1 MSTISLAAQR
11 SYTTGEAVRFS
22 YRLPRLNHLFGAALL
37 WALGACAFILAGLYA
52 HLYWHERHPA
62 SQPVKAE
69 VGKPETRLSDM
80 HYVWIS
86 KPFPPPAPAPVHDSL
101 PPMQVLPPVTDD
113 ADWQQA
119 PEGDLP
125 RASEDT
131 PPQRE
136 ARQDSALPEEDVAKE
151 GDESSL
157 KALFMQALKEQQQD
171 YSQGKIPAPPEDET
185 LQQKN
190 EEITSQKNKS
200 PPLKEK
206 GTKAGN

>member
-11 SYTTGEAVRFS
+11 SYTTGEAVRVS

-52 HLYWHERHPA
+52 HLYWHERHPT

-69 VGKPETRLSDM
+69 VVKPETQLSDM

-86 KPFPPPAPAPVHDSL
+86 KPFPPPAPASVHDRL
-101 PPMQVLPPVTDD
+101 TPMQALPPVTDD

-119 PEGDLP
+119 PEGELP
-125 RASEDT
+125 RARAET
-131 PPQRE
+131 PPQRD
-136 ARQDSALPEEDVAKE
+136 ARQDSAIPEEDAVKE

-185 LQQKN
+185 SQQKN
-190 EEITSQKNKS
+190 EEFTSQKNKS
-200 PPLKEK
+200 SPFKEK
-206 GTKAGN
+206 ETKVGS

>member
-37 WALGACAFILAGLYA
+37 WALGACAFILVGLYA

-69 VGKPETRLSDM
+69 VAKPETQLSDM

-86 KPFPPPAPAPVHDSL
+86 KPFPPPAPAPVHDRL
-101 PPMQVLPPVTDD
+101 TPMQALPPVTDD

-136 ARQDSALPEEDVAKE
+136 AVQDNAIPEEEAAKE

-185 LQQKN
+185 SQQKN
-190 EEITSQKNKS
+190 EEITSHKKS
-200 PPLKEK
+200 SSPFTEKE
-206 GTKAGN
+206 TKAES